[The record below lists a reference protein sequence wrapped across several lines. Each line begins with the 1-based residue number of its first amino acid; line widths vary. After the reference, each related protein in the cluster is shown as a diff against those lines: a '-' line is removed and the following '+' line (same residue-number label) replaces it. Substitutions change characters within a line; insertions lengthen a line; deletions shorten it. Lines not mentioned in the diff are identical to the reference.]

1 MKEGVEALWWQL
13 VSRFGV
19 PARRLCPLHCLM
31 LNAMPNSLGLFITV
45 LHVLYGVCMV
55 VSLVRAFPALT
66 HEDLHEV
73 VCEVTTCQVQTKDG
87 VWQGIALVDGHGVG
101 HTITAVQHD
110 TCMTQLQ
117 EEV

>member
-1 MKEGVEALWWQL
+1 MVAACVTVWCACSATMPTALPNAQRDAQL
-13 VSRFGV
+13 IGPVYYCI
-19 PARRLCPLHCLM
+19 ACPVR
-31 LNAMPNSLGLFITV
+31 A
-45 LHVLYGVCMV
+45 CMV
-55 VSLVRAFPALT
+55 VSLVRAFPTLT

-87 VWQGIALVDGHGVG
+87 VRQGIALVDGHGVG

-110 TCMTQLQ
+110 TCTTQLQ